1 MTDQTPERS
10 FDELTRELASGSL
23 SRGKALRMMGAAL
36 VGAVSLGLL
45 GGVAQAQEL
54 PGCRRNCNQ
63 EYGECL
69 DASGGATP
77 TLCQEQS
84 RRCHARCDDAPAPR
98 DCTRNGEFCRRDNQC
113 CSGTC
118 SSRDTC
124 VGGAPGSGPGGCVQ
138 PSESCTTDQDC
149 CRAGGLVG
157 CRSGRCCRFLGQG
170 CTRPSDCCSGNCIN
184 GGCTIH

>member
-1 MTDQTPERS
+1 MSPEARERS
-10 FDELTRELASGSL
+10 FDELARELASGSL

-45 GGVAQAQEL
+45 GGVAKAQEL
-54 PGCRRNCNQ
+54 PGCRRNCNL

-98 DCTRNGEFCRRDNQC
+98 DCTRNGEPCRRDNQC

-124 VGGAPGSGPGGCVQ
+124 VGSAPGSGPCNPCCAPCVRCTRNTDCCNLACVLFRRPDSQGGSFKACKG
-138 PSESCTTDQDC
+138 SCTDP
-149 CRAGGLVG
+149 L
-157 CRSGRCCRFLGQG
+157 
-170 CTRPSDCCSGNCIN
+170 
-184 GGCTIH
+184 